1 MNQYQIKK
9 EKVREK
15 AIDTINNISQNN
27 YSYYE
32 LFIIQNKLYKIGKK
46 YGLLKEFKENC
57 VI

>member
-1 MNQYQIKK
+1 MNQYQTKK
-9 EKVREK
+9 EKAREK
-15 AIDTINNISQNN
+15 AIDIINNISQNN

-57 VI
+57 II

>member
-1 MNQYQIKK
+1 MNKYQIKK
-9 EKVREK
+9 EKAREK
-15 AIDTINNISQNN
+15 AIETINDISQNN

-32 LFIIQNKLYKIGKK
+32 LFIIQNKLYKIGKR

>member
-1 MNQYQIKK
+1 MNQYKIKK
-9 EKVREK
+9 EKAREK

>member
-9 EKVREK
+9 EKAREK
-15 AIDTINNISQNN
+15 AIDAINNISQNN

-46 YGLLKEFKENC
+46 YGILKEFKENC
-57 VI
+57 II

>member
-1 MNQYQIKK
+1 MNKYQIEK
-9 EKVREK
+9 EKAREK

-32 LFIIQNKLYKIGKK
+32 LFIIQNKLYKIGKR

-57 VI
+57 II

>member
-1 MNQYQIKK
+1 MNQYQTKK
-9 EKVREK
+9 EKAREK

-32 LFIIQNKLYKIGKK
+32 LFMIQNKLYKIGKR

-57 VI
+57 II

>member
-1 MNQYQIKK
+1 MNQYKIKK
-9 EKVREK
+9 EKAREK

-32 LFIIQNKLYKIGKK
+32 LFIIQNKLYKIGKR

>member
-9 EKVREK
+9 EKAREK

-32 LFIIQNKLYKIGKK
+32 LFIIQNKLYKIGKR

>member
-9 EKVREK
+9 EKAREK
-15 AIDTINNISQNN
+15 AIDTINDISQNN

-32 LFIIQNKLYKIGKK
+32 LFIIQNKLYKIGKR

-57 VI
+57 II